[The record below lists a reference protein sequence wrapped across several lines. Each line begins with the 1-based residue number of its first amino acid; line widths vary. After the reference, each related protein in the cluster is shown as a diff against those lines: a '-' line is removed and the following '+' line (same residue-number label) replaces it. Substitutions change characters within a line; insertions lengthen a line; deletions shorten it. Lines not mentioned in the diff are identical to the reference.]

1 LRIDLASLKKNTKTI
16 RYIIIWTT
24 YPLIYLQTCG
34 FLGKKSRGMSSK
46 GEDEEYDDIY
56 RLSKK
61 SLLNK
66 YEVNLI
72 LN

>member
-1 LRIDLASLKKNTKTI
+1 
-16 RYIIIWTT
+16 
-24 YPLIYLQTCG
+24 
-34 FLGKKSRGMSSK
+34 MSSK